1 MHGPS
6 GRVFV
11 TRRLADVEKEER
23 LPVPTE
29 EVPIETVTVRVEA
42 VPPDGVALCPGMCKR
57 RSNSGLRETM
67 RLGSPSWV
75 ASKKLRNV
83 TAGKEVGSGMNDHRR
98 GVVREVCDPK
108 ARVILVE

>member
-1 MHGPS
+1 
-6 GRVFV
+6 
-11 TRRLADVEKEER
+11 
-23 LPVPTE
+23 
-29 EVPIETVTVRVEA
+29 
-42 VPPDGVALCPGMCKR
+42 
-57 RSNSGLRETM
+57 M